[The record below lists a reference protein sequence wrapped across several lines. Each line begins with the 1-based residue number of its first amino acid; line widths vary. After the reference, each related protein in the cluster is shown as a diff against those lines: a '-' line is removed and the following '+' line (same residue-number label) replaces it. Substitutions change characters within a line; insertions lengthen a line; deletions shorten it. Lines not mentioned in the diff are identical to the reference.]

1 MHWRG
6 KADSE
11 RNLIDQKR
19 VYLLLHRTGISLCVK
34 QKTVQSIQ
42 AEERGFSSVDQ
53 KRFYLLLNRAI
64 FRRFFPRFPHPILR
78 R

>member
-42 AEERGFSSVDQ
+42 AEERGFSSVDH
-53 KRFYLLLNRAI
+53 KRFYLLLNRCI